1 MCRAMRFGK
10 KMKDFLID
18 DERTKRAKGRIFV
31 NYNVVDIKNGIK
43 LHTIKTDKF
52 KTNLIAVMLT
62 TKLDKESVTKNA
74 LIPAVLRR
82 GTASLNT
89 LEEINKKLEDMYGA
103 SFDCGLDKT
112 GDNQVLKFYIE
123 SVNDE
128 FIPKRDENMLKK
140 SLEIIFEL
148 VFNPYLENNCFKK
161 EYLNQEKEN
170 LKQIIEGK
178 IDNKA
183 RYASDRCVEEM
194 YKNEP
199 FGLYKYGYVED
210 LNNINEKNLYEYY
223 TELINSCKIDIF
235 VSGILDNKVEDIV
248 KENKN
253 VNKLRDRKPEFI
265 MPEIK
270 PKVADKENIV
280 QESKEVTQG
289 KLVIGLDLDIGNEDL
304 RYNVMIYNS
313 LLGGSANSK
322 LFQNVREKA
331 SLAYTASSSYYRFKN
346 NIFINCGIEI
356 GNYDKA
362 LEIIKQQIEN
372 MKKGDFT
379 EEEVENAKQ
388 GIVAAIKSIDD
399 EQDTEIM
406 YFFGQELSKNKMDI
420 DEYMDRVSKVSKQ
433 DVVDVANK
441 VSVNTVYFLKN

>member
-1 MCRAMRFGK
+1 M
-10 KMKDFLID
+10 D
-18 DERTKRAKGRIFV
+18 
-31 NYNVVDIKNGIK
+31 YNESNIKNGIK
-43 LHTIKTDKF
+43 LHKIKTEKF

-62 TKLDKESVTKNA
+62 TKLDKENVTKNA

-82 GTASLNT
+82 GTATLNT
-89 LEEINKKLEDMYGA
+89 LEEINKSLEEMYGA
-103 SFDCGLDKT
+103 SLDCGLDKT

-128 FIPKRDENMLKK
+128 FLPQNGENMLKR
-140 SLEIIFEL
+140 SLESIFEL
-148 VFNPYLENNCFKK
+148 VFNPYLEDNCFKK
-161 EYLNQEKEN
+161 EYVEQEKEN

-183 RYASDRCVEEM
+183 KYALDRCIEEM

-210 LNNINEKNLYEYY
+210 LNNIDEKNLYEYY
-223 TELINSCKIDIF
+223 IELINNCKIDIF
-235 VSGILDNKVEDIV
+235 VSGILDYEVEKMI
-248 KENKN
+248 KN
-253 VNKLRDRKPEFI
+253 NQNINKLKERNSEFI

-270 PKVADKENIV
+270 SKIAEKENTV
-280 QESKEVTQG
+280 QESMEVTQG
-289 KLVIGLDLDIGNEDL
+289 KLVIGLDLDIDNEDL
-304 RYNVMIYNS
+304 RYDAMIYNS
-313 LLGGSANSK
+313 ILGGSANSK

-362 LEIIKQQIEN
+362 LEIIKQQIED

-388 GIVAAIKSIDD
+388 GIIAAIKSIDD

-406 YFFGQELSKNKMDI
+406 YFFGQELSANKLDI
-420 DEYMDRVSKVSKQ
+420 DKYMDRISKVNKQ
-433 DVVDVANK
+433 NVVEIANK

>member
-1 MCRAMRFGK
+1 M
-10 KMKDFLID
+10 D
-18 DERTKRAKGRIFV
+18 
-31 NYNVVDIKNGIK
+31 YNELDIKNGIR
-43 LHTIKTDKF
+43 LHTIKTEKF

-62 TKLDKESVTKNA
+62 TKLDKENVTKNA

-103 SFDCGLDKT
+103 SLDCGLDKT

-128 FIPKRDENMLKK
+128 FLPQDNENMLKK
-140 SLEIIFEL
+140 SLESIFEL
-148 VFNPYLENNCFKK
+148 VFNPYLENNYFKK
-161 EYLNQEKEN
+161 EYVEQEKEN

-183 RYASDRCVEEM
+183 RYALDRCIEEM

-210 LNNINEKNLYEYY
+210 LNNIDEKNLYEYY
-223 TELINSCKIDIF
+223 IELINKCKIDIF
-235 VSGILDNKVEDIV
+235 VSGILDDQVEEII
-248 KENKN
+248 KNNKN
-253 VNKLRDRKPEFI
+253 INKLKERIPEFI
-265 MPEIK
+265 MPEMK
-270 PKVADKENIV
+270 PKIAENENSL
-280 QESKEVTQG
+280 QESMEVTQG
-289 KLVIGLDLDIGNEDL
+289 KLIIGLDLDIDKEDL
-304 RYNVMIYNS
+304 RYDTMIYNS
-313 LLGGSANSK
+313 ILGGSANSK

-331 SLAYTASSSYYRFKN
+331 SLAYAASSSYYRFKN

-362 LEIIKQQIEN
+362 LEIIKQQIDD

-388 GIVAAIKSIDD
+388 GIIAAIKSIDD

-406 YFFGQELSKNKMDI
+406 YFFGQELSINKLDI
-420 DEYMDRVSKVSKQ
+420 NKYMDRISKVNKQ
-433 DVVDVANK
+433 NVVDIANK
-441 VSVNTVYFLKN
+441 ISVNTVYFLKN